1 MEPYTNI
8 VCPDCGQHTR
18 VKCELGNYRLVGRH
32 AVGGMSKLFVARDAT
47 LDREV
52 AIKILNDEYCHDA
65 ERMKQFEHEA
75 LITAAISHP
84 HVVRVF
90 TVGKAY
96 RHFYIAM
103 ELVPGESLEQRM
115 AREGP
120 ISEDKM
126 LPLCAEIIS
135 GLKAARDAGLIHRDI
150 KPGNILFDANDHVKI
165 VDFGLAL
172 VTQGGVATAE
182 EVWATPY
189 YVPPE
194 ALVGEQEDF
203 RSDMYALGATL
214 YHALSGKPSI
224 PEQSQSSSLII
235 KRKANVEPLSK
246 TAPWLKPETCQFV
259 EKAMAFER
267 KNRFGSYGE
276 MGDTLAHAIHVI
288 EEVGADD
295 PIYCSER
302 DQRRKRDKVMVTVL
316 VAFGLIALVT
326 ILGLVVFKNK
336 GGNEQQGT
344 GAEEVM
350 NFNAAMLGDD
360 DDYSPEL
367 AARIGKMFRQSHQ
380 HLQEGRYL
388 QAKTIFEKLMNDKDV
403 AEPTASW
410 AGVEAVIAAWLAGDG
425 QQAEAASAA
434 LSQHIQ
440 KRKLSG
446 NRSVVELAKQ
456 ISGYGAISKVKKLD
470 ENMAVLQLMAAA
482 LKNWEIGEWDLAIPI
497 FKKVERVDLP
507 DQSPLLVYHE
517 LARKYLG
524 DYDRLKSLAPLSPSA
539 DAKQVGI
546 HQNMLKKTAKDLET
560 KGRSGFHIQ
569 VWQTRAQRYLKELER
584 LEKEAQQKAREE
596 KAKALSYQEQM
607 AQFRRLVSASKFGE
621 AQQLLAKVTPPQG
634 DRARKDAWQYLVK
647 SASAFIRDLVKELAK
662 GVVEI
667 EVLSVNGDSYEMIV
681 SATPDGLKL
690 KNDTREVFQ
699 PWSNIDPDSLLNVY
713 RKVFE
718 LNLETLDGQRLTEH
732 AICYAWLMGLSEK
745 AELAVSDLSEV
756 SSNFEK
762 RWPEIMDALE
772 KTSFK
777 RN

>member
-52 AIKILNDEYCHDA
+52 AIKILNDEYCRDA
-65 ERMKQFEHEA
+65 ERMKQFEREA

-103 ELVPGESLEQRM
+103 ELVTGESLEQRM
-115 AREGP
+115 AREGA

-172 VTQGGVATAE
+172 VTQGGVVKAE

-203 RSDMYALGATL
+203 RSDMYALGATM

-224 PEQSQSSSLII
+224 PEQSQSSSLIL
-235 KRKANVEPLSK
+235 KRKANVEPLSQA
-246 TAPWLKPETCQFV
+246 APWLKPETCQFV
-259 EKAMAFER
+259 EKAMAYER
-267 KNRFGSYGE
+267 NDRFDSYGD
-276 MGDTLAHAIHVI
+276 MGDALAHAIHVI

-302 DQRRKRDKVMVTVL
+302 DHRRRRDKVMVTVL
-316 VAFGLIALVT
+316 VAFGLTALVT
-326 ILGLVVFKNK
+326 ILGLVVFKTK
-336 GGNEQQGT
+336 GGNEKQGPGT
-344 GAEEVM
+344 EDAM
-350 NFNAAMLGDD
+350 NFNVAMVGDD

-367 AARIGKMFRQSHQ
+367 AARIGKLFRQSHQ

-388 QAKTIFEKLMNDKDV
+388 QAKTIFEKLMNDEEV

-410 AGVEAVIAAWLAGDG
+410 AGVEAIIAAWLAGDT
-425 QQAEAASAA
+425 QQAEVASDA
-434 LSQHIQ
+434 LIRHIE
-440 KRKLSG
+440 KRKPDGKS
-446 NRSVVELAKQ
+446 SVAELAKQ
-456 ISGYGAISKVKKLD
+456 ISGYGAIPKVKKQD
-470 ENMAVLQLMAAA
+470 ENMAVLQLMAVA
-482 LKNWEIGEWDLAIPI
+482 LKNWEFGAWDLAVPM
-497 FKKVERVDLP
+497 FKNVDKIVLP
-507 DQSPLLVYHE
+507 EKSPLMVYRD
-517 LARKYLG
+517 LAKKYLE
-524 DYDRLKSLAPLSPSA
+524 DYDRLKSLTPLPASA
-539 DAKQVGI
+539 DAKQVGL
-546 HQNMLKKTAKDLET
+546 HQSTLKKTMNDLKT
-560 KGRSGFHIQ
+560 KGRSRFHVQ
-569 VWQTRAQRYLKELER
+569 VWQTRAQRHLKELER

-596 KAKALSYQEQM
+596 KTKPPSYQEQM
-607 AQFRRLVSASKFGE
+607 VQFRRLMTESKFSE
-621 AQQLLAKVTPPQG
+621 AQQLIAKVTPPKGELAQ
-634 DRARKDAWQYLVK
+634 REAWQYLAMSAASFMRDLEKKLAK
-647 SASAFIRDLVKELAK
+647 SA
-662 GVVEI
+662 VEI
-667 EVLSVNGDSYEMIV
+667 EVLSVNGDRYQVIV
-681 SATPDGLKL
+681 SASGDGLKL
-690 KNDTREVFQ
+690 KGGTRQVFQ
-699 PWSNIDPDSLLNVY
+699 PWSNIDPDSVLNVY
-713 RKVFE
+713 RKIYE

-732 AICYAWLMGLSEK
+732 AISYAWLMGLSEK
-745 AELAVSDLSEV
+745 AELAAGELSGV
-756 SSNFEK
+756 NGNFGK
-762 RWPEIMDALE
+762 RWQGVMDTVGKIPL
-772 KTSFK
+772 KK
-777 RN
+777 N